1 MLKAYVYVTLK
12 KSVLDPQGK
21 TVAKALETLG
31 FNEVNDVRIGKYLV
45 LTLDTNN
52 QEVAKERVNEM
63 CERLLANTVI
73 EEYSFELKEE

>member
-73 EEYSFELKEE
+73 EQYSFELKEE